1 MKNKFRNTDSN
12 IKAGDLLL
20 TEQPFAFVLM
30 SKEKGIRCDNC
41 LEKGKVLKCSGCQF
55 VHYCGRACQ
64 RDAWNDHK
72 WECANLKRV
81 APKVVPDAARMLAKI
96 INRLSRGDGH
106 SYRSFYSATGFRMWK
121 DLMSHYSDLKADKKR
136 MDHFSS
142 LCVVLFEFLKDISLP
157 NTVELMGI
165 YGRMVINSFTIL
177 DTDMNSIGTGVYL
190 ASSIVDH
197 SCNPNAVAT
206 FEGKTINLRA
216 LTDLPCLDWD
226 QIRISYID
234 LMYTPYE
241 RQTDLLEN
249 YYFLCQCERCLDETQ
264 VRTVH
269 AAKCLNVECKN
280 TVNIPWKDCPL
291 VRKADSKHV
300 NGDSVNGD
308 SNGDTVNGDSNGDT
322 VNGENRVEEL
332 PDVIRCDECGTKYT
346 DKHVEEFQRAMD
358 ITEEHLKVMKDA
370 AVAYVDICQYCL
382 SRQGALHPLNVLRAQ
397 TLDHAFDALVLVRLW
412 ERAQDIAELLLPC
425 FRFYYG
431 ERHPLLGILHLK
443 YGKILLYK
451 MWIPKALEHF
461 KSAEKILKITHGD
474 KHPLYREQLMPIMR
488 QAMVESTYGN

>member
-81 APKVVPDAARMLAKI
+81 TPKVLPDAARMLAKI
-96 INRLSRGDGH
+96 INRLARGDGH

-206 FEGKTINLRA
+206 FDGKTINLRA

-264 VRTVH
+264 IRTVH
-269 AAKCLNVECKN
+269 AAKCLNSECKN
-280 TVNIPWKDCPL
+280 TVNIPWKNCPL
-291 VRKADSKHV
+291 VRKADTKHV
-300 NGDSVNGD
+300 NGNSVNGD
-308 SNGDTVNGDSNGDT
+308 TNGDT
-322 VNGENRVEEL
+322 VNGENKVEEL
-332 PDVIRCDECGTKYT
+332 PDIIRCDECGTKYT
-346 DKHVEEFQRAMD
+346 DKHVEDFQRAMD

-370 AVAYVDICQYCL
+370 SVAYVDICQYCL

-488 QAMVESTYGN
+488 QAMVESSYGN

>member
-1 MKNKFRNTDSN
+1 MTNKFRNTDSN

-142 LCVVLFEFLKDISLP
+142 LCVLLFEFLKDVSLP

-206 FEGKTINLRA
+206 FDGKTINLRA

-226 QIRISYID
+226 QIRITYID

-241 RQTDLLEN
+241 RQMDLLEN

-269 AAKCLNVECKN
+269 AAKCLNVECTN

-300 NGDSVNGD
+300 NGDSVNED
-308 SNGDTVNGDSNGDT
+308 SNVDTVNGDSNGDT

-346 DKHVEEFQRAMD
+346 DKHVEDFQQAME

-370 AVAYVDICQYCL
+370 SVAYVDICQYCL

-412 ERAQDIAELLLPC
+412 ERAKDIAELLLPC

-443 YGKILLYK
+443 YAKILLYK
-451 MWIPKALEHF
+451 LWIPKALEHF

-474 KHPLYREQLMPIMR
+474 KNPLYREQLMPLMR
-488 QAMVESTYGN
+488 QAMLESTYD